1 MQPQFRPIRPAACI
15 LTVASGG
22 RNEVY
27 MLGVLKIGEF
37 SQLGRVSVRMLRHYD
52 ATGLLKPAEVDHL
65 SGYRFCRSGALR
77 TPLHSI

>member
-1 MQPQFRPIRPAACI
+1 
-15 LTVASGG
+15 
-22 RNEVY
+22 
-27 MLGVLKIGEF
+27 MLGVLKIGDF

-52 ATGLLKPAEVDHL
+52 ATDLLKPAEVDHL